1 MNIVEIA
8 VFILLWYI
16 VFKIFGGVVGIILK
30 LFGVVRDASLTTSF
44 IDYPY
49 LAIFIGITSYF
60 IARAV
65 ASIRIIETN
74 PFVKK
79 LKEQERKR
87 RAVKVNHARYYREG
101 KREGKVYIGYD
112 RLNREGFFLDDETRT
127 RHIHILGSTGSG
139 KSVLLFN
146 IFKQDIEIGGA
157 AIFIDAKG
165 DIENLER
172 VRKIAR
178 DAGREKDLLIFRL
191 DRESNTYNPL
201 LLGNATQK
209 KDKII
214 SSIRWSEVYYE
225 RVSENIL
232 QLLFSAVS
240 KRITLKDLYNILT
253 TPTMIYEFSDG
264 EKELAC
270 KEYINF
276 CETHKREKTTLT
288 SEIGLLVFS
297 DFYKNLDTT
306 EPEINFF
313 DCIRERKILY
323 FGIDVQSYQETSK
336 RIGRIITEEI
346 NTTSGII
353 QTQISER
360 ERRYVS
366 VIIDEFQA
374 FGTENFINCLSR
386 GRSSRFMITITHQ
399 SLADLEMIKPG
410 FSRQVIDNT
419 YTKIVL
425 PIQDPE
431 TIQTIADIIGTYK
444 EYEHTAEITYS
455 GPEPEREKGTVK
467 LVDEYIIHPNDIRQI
482 RIGEAVYKSGRKA
495 GIIQIPFKL

>member
-30 LFGVVRDASLTTSF
+30 LFGVIRDASLATSF

-49 LAIFIGITSYF
+49 LAIVIGVISVK
-60 IARAV
+60 IAWDIAH
-65 ASIRIIETN
+65 IRVIETN
-74 PFVKK
+74 PLIKK
-79 LKEQERKR
+79 LKEKQR
-87 RAVKVNHARYYREG
+87 RFKVVKVNHNKYFLEA
-101 KREGKVYIGYD
+101 KREGKTYIGYD

-146 IFKQDIEIGGA
+146 LFKQDVELGGA
-157 AIFIDAKG
+157 VIFIDAKG

-172 VRKIAR
+172 VRKIVR
-178 DAGREKDLLIFRL
+178 DADREKDLLIFRL

-201 LLGNATQK
+201 IIGNATQK

-214 SSIRWSEVYYE
+214 SSIRWSEVYYQ

-232 QLLFSAVS
+232 QLLFSAIS
-240 KRITLKDLYNILT
+240 KRITFKDLYNILT
-253 TPTMIYEFSDG
+253 NPTMIYEFSDG
-264 EKELAC
+264 EREIAC

-288 SEIGLLVFS
+288 SEVGLIVFS

-360 ERRYVS
+360 ERRFVS

-386 GRSSRFMITITHQ
+386 GRSSRFMITIAHQ
-399 SLADLEMIKPG
+399 SLADLDIIKKG
-410 FSRQVIDNT
+410 FSKQVIDNT

-431 TIQTIADIIGTYK
+431 TIQTIAEMIGKKKDFEYTRHVVYEGK
-444 EYEHTAEITYS
+444 EL
-455 GPEPEREKGTVK
+455 PREEGTEK
-467 LVDEYIIHPNDIRQI
+467 IVDEYIIEPDEIKRL
-482 RIGEAVYKSGRKA
+482 RIGEAVYKSGLKA
-495 GIIQIPFKL
+495 GLIQIPFKL

>member
-1 MNIVEIA
+1 V
-8 VFILLWYI
+8 
-16 VFKIFGGVVGIILK
+16 
-30 LFGVVRDASLTTSF
+30 
-44 IDYPY
+44 
-49 LAIFIGITSYF
+49 
-60 IARAV
+60 
-65 ASIRIIETN
+65 
-74 PFVKK
+74 
-79 LKEQERKR
+79 
-87 RAVKVNHARYYREG
+87 
-101 KREGKVYIGYD
+101 
-112 RLNREGFFLDDETRT
+112 
-127 RHIHILGSTGSG
+127 
-139 KSVLLFN
+139 
-146 IFKQDIEIGGA
+146 
-157 AIFIDAKG
+157 IFIDAKG

-172 VRKIAR
+172 VRNIVR
-178 DAGREKDLLIFRL
+178 EAGREKDLLIFRL

-201 LLGNATQK
+201 ILGNATQK

-214 SSIRWSEVYYE
+214 SSIRWSDVYYQ

-240 KRITLKDLYNILT
+240 KPITLKDLYNILT
-253 TPTMIYEFSDG
+253 QPTMIYEFSDG
-264 EKELAC
+264 EKELVC
-270 KEYINF
+270 QEYINF

-306 EPEINFF
+306 APDINFF

-386 GRSSRFMITITHQ
+386 GRSSRFMITIAHQ
-399 SLADLEMIKPG
+399 SLADLEMIKAG

-431 TIQTIADIIGTYK
+431 TIQTIADMIGTYK

-482 RIGEAVYKSGRKA
+482 RTGEAVYKSGRKA
-495 GIIQIPFKL
+495 GIIQIPFKLSNLRKF